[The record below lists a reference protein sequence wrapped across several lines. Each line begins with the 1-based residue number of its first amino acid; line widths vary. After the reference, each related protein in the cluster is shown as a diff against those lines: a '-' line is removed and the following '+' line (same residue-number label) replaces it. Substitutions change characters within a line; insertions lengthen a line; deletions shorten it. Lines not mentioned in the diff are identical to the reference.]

1 MKLLYLLSLFLI
13 ITFANTCSAQKV
25 AVYEKF
31 DDFEKAIIK
40 EDENIYVINFWATWC
55 APCVKEL
62 PYFEKLHAENKNVKV
77 ILVSIDSRKDLDKKL
92 LPFIERKKITAE
104 VVMLSDIGYN
114 TWLPKIDQ
122 SWSGSIP
129 ATLIIKGKH
138 RLFAEREFESYAE
151 LNDHVN
157 SFVNL
162 NK

>member
-1 MKLLYLLSLFLI
+1 MKLIYTITVFLI
-13 ITFANTCSAQKV
+13 LTFASSCAAQV

-40 EDENIYVINFWATWC
+40 EDGTTYVINFWATWC
-55 APCVKEL
+55 GPCVKEL

-77 ILVSIDSRKDLDKKL
+77 ILVSIDSRKDLEKKL

-104 VVMLSDIGYN
+104 VVMLSDIDYN

-129 ATLIIKGKH
+129 ATLIIKGKN
-138 RLFAEREFESYAE
+138 RSFAEHDFESYAE
-151 LNDHVN
+151 LNNHVN
-157 SFVNL
+157 SFINL